1 MEACNLACNHFIYSL
16 QRSLP
21 WKLMFTGSARTR
33 YEANYIISSIALG
46 NIYSASIKLISNL
59 SNFNLNIY
67 SLKLLTH
74 IFQFL
79 NLTETQDN
87 GYTGDYYSRSSTMTY
102 DITSSLLQL
111 NAKTNIATQ
120 EKFRAWFSSTPVSF
134 HHVLRFWMS
143 QLAHPCK
150 RIIKTFD
157 KVQNYT
163 SYFSAI
169 LITRTPRKEKCQYN
183 VFVLVFQADAQW
195 SCLQRKWFY

>member
-1 MEACNLACNHFIYSL
+1 
-16 QRSLP
+16 
-21 WKLMFTGSARTR
+21 MFTGSARTR

-46 NIYSASIKLISNL
+46 NIHSASIKLISNL

-111 NAKTNIATQ
+111 NAKNKYCNTGKIQSMVFIDPRLFPPCAT
-120 EKFRAWFSSTPVSF
+120 
-134 HHVLRFWMS
+134 VLNES
-143 QLAHPCK
+143 AG
-150 RIIKTFD
+150 
-157 KVQNYT
+157 T
-163 SYFSAI
+163 S
-169 LITRTPRKEKCQYN
+169 
-183 VFVLVFQADAQW
+183 V
-195 SCLQRKWFY
+195 